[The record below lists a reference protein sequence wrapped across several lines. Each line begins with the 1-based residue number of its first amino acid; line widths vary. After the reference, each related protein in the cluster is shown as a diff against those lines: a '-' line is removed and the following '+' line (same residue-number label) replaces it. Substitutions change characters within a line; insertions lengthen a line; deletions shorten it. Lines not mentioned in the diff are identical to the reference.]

1 MVARSLVKRGSALR
15 MNSMYSV
22 SVFLKRKLVS
32 RKDSIVYD
40 LPINPIV
47 FMPAA
52 GYSESRPYSI
62 RVEPKPM

>member
-1 MVARSLVKRGSALR
+1 MDRSLVNSGSAR
-15 MNSMYSV
+15 NINSMYSV
-22 SVFLKRKLVS
+22 NVFLNKKLVNK
-32 RKDSIVYD
+32 KDSIVCD
-40 LPINPIV
+40 LPMNPIV